1 LPSAASHMLKFDGK
15 NILLAC
21 GATDGRR
28 SINGLVAMVTN
39 SLSLSPYDAA
49 VFVFCNKNRNRLKI
63 LEFEGDG
70 FWLHL
75 KRLERGH
82 FKWPA
87 VEDGMTRQTMTLTNE
102 ELTYLIGSTQLEL
115 KLRRQEL
122 RAPVVY

>member
-1 LPSAASHMLKFDGK
+1 LSDAEIHMLKFDGK
-15 NILLAC
+15 NIFLAC
-21 GATDGRR
+21 GGTDGRR

-39 SLSLSPYDAA
+39 SFSLSPYDGA
-49 VFVFCNKNRNRLKI
+49 VFVFCNKNRDRLKI
-63 LEFEGDG
+63 LEFDGDG

-75 KRLERGH
+75 KRLERGR

-87 VEDGMTRQTMTLTNE
+87 TEDGMTMQTMALTNE

-122 RAPVVY
+122 KSPAVY

>member
-1 LPSAASHMLKFDGK
+1 MKFEGK
-15 NILLAC
+15 SVLLAC

-39 SLSLSPYDAA
+39 SFALSPYDSA
-49 VFVFCNKNRNRLKI
+49 VFVFCNKNRDRLKI
-63 LEFEGDG
+63 LEFDGDG

-75 KRLERGH
+75 KRLEKGR

-87 VEDGMTRQTMTLTNE
+87 AEDGTAKQTMALTSE
-102 ELTYLIGSTQLEL
+102 ELTYLLGSTQLEL

-122 RAPVVY
+122 QTPAVY

>member
-1 LPSAASHMLKFDGK
+1 LKFEGK
-15 NILLAC
+15 SIFLAC
-21 GATDGRR
+21 GSTDGRR

-39 SLSLSPYDAA
+39 SFSLSPYDAA

-75 KRLERGH
+75 KRLEQGR

-87 VEDGMTRQTMTLTNE
+87 LEDGMTKQTMALTNE
-102 ELTYLIGSTQLEL
+102 ELTYLIGSTQLDL

-122 RAPVVY
+122 KAPVVY